1 MGGGGGVGLCP
12 FDPPWSQNIAIYT
25 RYSSMEHK
33 MHFFLLA
40 HFHDRD
46 GDLCE
51 ILQQ

>member
-1 MGGGGGVGLCP
+1 MGGGGGGSGP
-12 FDPPWSQNIAIYT
+12 FDPPWPQNIAIYT
-25 RYSSMEHK
+25 RYSSMKHT
-33 MHFFLLA
+33 MQFFFLLA